1 MKNKIILTKMI
12 HYIDKIMQYCDTYD
26 YEKFA
31 SNDML
36 VEATV
41 FNLSQIGE
49 LTTRLETSFRQD
61 YEHVP
66 AGHLGTEVM

>member
-31 SNDML
+31 NNDML

-49 LTTRLETSFRQD
+49 LTTRLETSFRQN
-61 YEHVP
+61 YEDVP
-66 AGHLGTEVM
+66 WNQL